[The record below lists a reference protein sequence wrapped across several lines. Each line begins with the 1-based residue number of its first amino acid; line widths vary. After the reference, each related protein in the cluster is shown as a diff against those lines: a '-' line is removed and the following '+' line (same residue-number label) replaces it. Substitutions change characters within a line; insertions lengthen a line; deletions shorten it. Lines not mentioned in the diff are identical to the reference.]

1 MSKHCTTFEHT
12 ADLGLEARADTLAE
26 LFEALGEGLAGQI
39 CPPAAVTGREH
50 KSLTVQAGNRE
61 DLLHDFLGELL
72 GLFDLEKFL
81 VREVK
86 VERIDEGAV
95 HAVAA
100 GETYDPARHELDAEI
115 KAVTYHDLT
124 VAQEADQWIGRVVLD
139 I

>member
-26 LFEALGEGLAGQI
+26 LFEALGEGLAGQV
-39 CPPAAVTGREH
+39 CPPAAVAGREH
-50 KSLTVQAGNRE
+50 RSFDVRAESRE

-86 VERIDEGAV
+86 VERIGEGAV
-95 HAVAA
+95 RAVAA
-100 GETYDPARHELDAEI
+100 GETYDPDRHELRAEI

-124 VAQEADQWIGRVVLD
+124 VAREGDQWTGRVVLD